1 MQMQRILV
9 ALFLFLAIPLAQA
22 EKPSSDENK
31 SESHEAGHSASTH
44 GDDDEHAG
52 HAEGLSA
59 NAPVIFK
66 LGPLQITNSMFV
78 TMIVALG
85 IIIIAQMATSN
96 IQLIPS
102 GLQNFVE
109 LLVESLYGFFESIV
123 GTDMVKQTF
132 WFFGTTFI
140 FILFANWFGLIPG
153 IGTIGYTYQDYGL
166 FHNHH
171 LDAPLMRG
179 VNADVNMTF
188 AMSGMFMVLWL
199 YWSLKALGA
208 GGFIGHIFNVKGHGS
223 GFFGVFL
230 VLVFIFVG
238 FVEIVSISVRPV
250 ALTFRLYGNVFAGE
264 NILETVMKLGG
275 PWFGWLAV
283 LPFYLLELLVGLVQ
297 ALVFSLLAA
306 VFTALM
312 CEHHGDEHGEEHA
325 H

>member
-1 MQMQRILV
+1 M
-9 ALFLFLAIPLAQA
+9 FLARIAALLILLTGAPLCLSGNN
-22 EKPSSDENK
+22 PSSSSIDSN
-31 SESHEAGHSASTH
+31 STAAGHNSEH
-44 GDDDEHAG
+44 GEEHQ
-52 HAEGLSA
+52 GLTP
-59 NAPVIFK
+59 NAPIIFEV
-66 LGPLQITNSMFV
+66 GPMKITNSMFV
-78 TMIVALG
+78 TFIVALG
-85 IIIIAQMATSN
+85 IIIVAQLATRN
-96 IQLIPS
+96 VQLIPS

-109 LLVESLYGFFESIV
+109 YLVEGLYAFFESIV
-123 GTDMVKQTF
+123 GPHMMKQTF

-153 IGTIGYTYQDYGL
+153 LGTIGYTYKDYGL

-179 VNADVNMTF
+179 VNADVNMTL
-188 AMSGMFMVLWL
+188 AMAGMFMVLWL
-199 YWSLKALGA
+199 YWSLKALGP
-208 GGFIGHIFNVKGHGS
+208 GGFLGHIFNVKGHGA
-223 GFFGVFL
+223 GFFGLFL

-238 FVEIVSISVRPV
+238 LIEIVSIGVRPV

-264 NILETVMKLGG
+264 NILEAVMKLGG
-275 PWFGWLAV
+275 PYFGWLAV

-312 CEHHGDEHGEEHA
+312 CEHHGDDHGEEHA

>member
-9 ALFLFLAIPLAQA
+9 ALFLFLAIPLALA

-31 SESHEAGHSASTH
+31 PESHEAGLSASTH
-44 GDDDEHAG
+44 GDDDE

-66 LGPLQITNSMFV
+66 WGSLQITNSMFV

-123 GTDMVKQTF
+123 GADMVKKTF

-153 IGTIGYTYQDYGL
+153 IGTIGYTYKDYGL

-188 AMSGMFMVLWL
+188 AMAGMFMVLWL
-199 YWSLKALGA
+199 YWSLKALGP

-312 CEHHGDEHGEEHA
+312 CEQHGDEHGEEHA